1 MGKYGLLGEKLG
13 HSYSPEIHA
22 LLKGYEYKLYEVP
35 KEEVGR
41 FLNETDL
48 SGMNVTIPYK
58 KTVMDYCVSLS
69 DIANLPVGASENGDV
84 IRLSDIA
91 RIDFGYPESS
101 YHVTSYGEDVVL
113 VEVSKRGGE
122 NTLQIINSIKD
133 VLAREAAEFNGA
145 VSFNT
150 LSDDSQTIISSLSTV
165 IESGIMGILIAVIVI
180 FVFLN
185 DLRATLV
192 IALSIPLSVFFTFIG
207 MRIAGISI
215 NLMSISGIV
224 VSLGSIVDASIVV
237 LDQIYKFYQQRR
249 ADGTFPYTVN
259 QSIFRGT
266 DIVDKSV
273 IGSNLTTVVVFI
285 PLAMLS
291 GIVGMILYPVSM
303 TFMISIG
310 ASLIVAII
318 FIPFFIAVR
327 VLIVD
332 FISLFAVFCYQR

>member
-1 MGKYGLLGEKLG
+1 MLPIYSFTVSAGSDIANISEYVEDELVPQITRIGGVSTVSVSGTSDPEVDIELDIERMKQLKVSVLQVFQVLSYGNLSIPLSTGEYQG
-13 HSYSPEIHA
+13 SEISIRYD
-22 LLKGYEYKLYEVP
+22 GS
-35 KEEVGR
+35 
-41 FLNETDL
+41 FD
-48 SGMNVTIPYK
+48 
-58 KTVMDYCVSLS
+58 SLS

-91 RIDFGYPESS
+91 RIDFGYPKSS

-192 IALSIPLSVFFTFIG
+192 IALSIPLSVGYI
-207 MRIAGISI
+207 
-215 NLMSISGIV
+215 
-224 VSLGSIVDASIVV
+224 
-237 LDQIYKFYQQRR
+237 FY
-249 ADGTFPYTVN
+249 P
-259 QSIFRGT
+259 
-266 DIVDKSV
+266 
-273 IGSNLTTVVVFI
+273 
-285 PLAMLS
+285 
-291 GIVGMILYPVSM
+291 
-303 TFMISIG
+303 
-310 ASLIVAII
+310 
-318 FIPFFIAVR
+318 
-327 VLIVD
+327 
-332 FISLFAVFCYQR
+332 